1 MLVSNAVSL
10 IRHLHQRCKLT
21 TWRHQ
26 PLHKEYWICVIIL
39 LFYNNSYV
47 NICSPNTSL
56 NGMHLWQP
64 AGGTVRGVQQ
74 LLGPV
79 VPSVYNSLVKVCF
92 LNFYRFRLLV
102 FEKKNRLENPIGT
115 SKLTVSGK
123 CFKTCDPQRPHRL
136 ALTNCTQRSWGKQN
150 FIKIKKKSTSQKI
163 L

>member
-47 NICSPNTSL
+47 NICPPNTSL

-102 FEKKNRLENPIGT
+102 LEKKIGLKTRSVHLSLRYLGSVLRHVTHKDLIDWRLRTAHKEVEESRT
-115 SKLTVSGK
+115 LSK
-123 CFKTCDPQRPHRL
+123 
-136 ALTNCTQRSWGKQN
+136 
-150 FIKIKKKSTSQKI
+150 
-163 L
+163 